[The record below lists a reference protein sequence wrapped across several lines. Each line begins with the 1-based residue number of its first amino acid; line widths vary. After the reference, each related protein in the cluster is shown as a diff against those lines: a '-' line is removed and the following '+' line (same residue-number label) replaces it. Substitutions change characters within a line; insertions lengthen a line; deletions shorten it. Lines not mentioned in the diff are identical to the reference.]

1 MDIRISPHPL
11 RGSVTVPAS
20 KSDAHRALIL
30 AALADRPTFV
40 GCAETNRDIDA
51 TAGCLNALG
60 ASVSRVDGGFSV
72 EPVSAVPDSCTLDC
86 GESGSTLRFMLPVAA
101 SLGASARF
109 VGAGRLGD
117 RPLGPLVDALKAG
130 GCSVSS
136 DRLPLEISGR
146 LAVGNYAFP
155 GDISSQFITGM
166 LMALARLGGGSVSL
180 TSKLES
186 AGYVD
191 MTVRT
196 LAKFGVSIERR
207 GDTFNV
213 SGTLRTPDALSV
225 EGDWSAAAF
234 YFEANALGGSV
245 EIHGVD
251 GDSAQPDRAAATLF
265 STLGGKV
272 DVSGCPD
279 LFPALALAACGAE
292 RPTEFVGGARLRLK
306 ESDRISATAAVIRAM
321 GGDCAERPDGLLV
334 TPATLVGG
342 SVDGANDHRIVMAAA
357 VAAAFAHGET
367 VIHGAEAVDK
377 SYPAFFD
384 DFRSLGGVFDVL

>member
-1 MDIRISPHPL
+1 MDIRVSPHPL

-60 ASVSRVDGGFSV
+60 AGVSRVDGGFSV
-72 EPVSAVPDSCTLDC
+72 EPVSAVPDVCTLDC

-101 SLGASARF
+101 SLGADARF

-117 RPLGPLVDALKAG
+117 RPLGPLTGALRSG
-130 GCSVSS
+130 GCAVSS
-136 DRLPLEISGR
+136 DRLPLEIGGR
-146 LAVGNYAFP
+146 LAVGGYAFP

-196 LAKFGVSIERR
+196 LEKFGISVERR

-213 SGTLRTPDALSV
+213 SGSLRAPDALAV

-234 YFEANALGGSV
+234 FFEANALGGAV
-245 EIHGVD
+245 EILGTD
-251 GDSAQPDRAAATLF
+251 DDSAQPDRAAATLF
-265 STLGGKV
+265 STLGGAV

-279 LFPALALAACGAE
+279 LFPSLALAACGSE
-292 RPTEFVGGARLRLK
+292 SPTEFVGGARLRLK

-321 GGDCAERPDGLLV
+321 GGGCEERPDGLLV
-334 TPATLVGG
+334 RPSALVGG

-357 VAAAFAHGET
+357 VAAAFARGET
-367 VIHGAEAVDK
+367 VIRGAEAVNK

-384 DFRSLGGVFDVL
+384 NFRSLGGVFDVL

>member
-11 RGSVTVPAS
+11 RGGVTVPAS

-101 SLGASARF
+101 SLGAGARF
-109 VGAGRLGD
+109 IGAGRLGD

-130 GCSVSS
+130 GCALSS
-136 DRLPLEISGR
+136 DRLPLETGGQ

-196 LAKFGVSIERR
+196 LAKFGVSVERR
-207 GDTFNV
+207 GDVFNV
-213 SGTLRTPDALSV
+213 SGSLRTPDALSV

-234 YFEANALGGSV
+234 FFEANALGGAV
-245 EIHGVD
+245 EISGVD

-265 STLGGKV
+265 PSLGGTV

-279 LFPALALAACGAE
+279 LFPALALAACGVE
-292 RPTEFVGGARLRLK
+292 SPTEFVGGARLRLK

-334 TPATLVGG
+334 APAALGGG
-342 SVDGANDHRIVMAAA
+342 SVDSANDHRIVMAAA

-367 VIHGAEAVDK
+367 IIHGAEAVAK

>member
-11 RGSVTVPAS
+11 RGEVTVPAS

-60 ASVSRVDGGFSV
+60 AVITRVEGGFSV
-72 EPVSAVPDSCTLDC
+72 EPVKKIPSDCTLDC

-101 SLGASARF
+101 AVGAKAKF

-117 RPLGPLVDALKAG
+117 RPLGPLVDALKLG
-130 GCSVSS
+130 GCSPSS
-136 DRLPLEISGR
+136 DLLPLEICGQLR
-146 LAVGNYAFP
+146 VGNYSLP
-155 GDISSQFITGM
+155 GDISSQFITGT
-166 LMALARLGGGSVSL
+166 LIALARLGGGSVSL

-196 LAKFGVSIERR
+196 LEKFGVSVERR
-207 GDTFNV
+207 GGSFNV
-213 SGTLRTPDALSV
+213 SGTLRTPDALAV

-234 YFEANALGGSV
+234 FFEANALGGAV
-245 EIHGVD
+245 EIFGID
-251 GDSAQPDRAAATLF
+251 GSSAQPDRAAATLF
-265 STLGGKV
+265 SSLGGAV

-279 LFPALALAACGAE
+279 LFPALALAACGTKC
-292 RPTEFVGGARLRLK
+292 PTEFVGGARLRLK
-306 ESDRISATAAVIRAM
+306 ESDRISATAAAIHAM
-321 GGDCAERPDGLLV
+321 GGDCDERPDGLLV
-334 TPATLVGG
+334 RPKPLVGG
-342 SVDGANDHRIVMAAA
+342 AVNGANDHRIVMAAA
-357 VAAAFAHGET
+357 ISAAFARGET
-367 VIHGAEAVDK
+367 VIRGAEAVEK